1 MSFPLWEVTLPQAV
15 VKHKSSSDLSSLAQ
29 LEDLPGVKEAE
40 QHEESV
46 RVRAGSGMRPAALG
60 SLVCKLR
67 KLLGTFP
74 AWTRM

>member
-1 MSFPLWEVTLPQAV
+1 M
-15 VKHKSSSDLSSLAQ
+15 KHKSSDLSSPAQ

-60 SLVCKLR
+60 SVVCKLR
-67 KLLGTFP
+67 RPGSLTEAPWDLP
-74 AWTRM
+74 SLDQNVRLSVRR